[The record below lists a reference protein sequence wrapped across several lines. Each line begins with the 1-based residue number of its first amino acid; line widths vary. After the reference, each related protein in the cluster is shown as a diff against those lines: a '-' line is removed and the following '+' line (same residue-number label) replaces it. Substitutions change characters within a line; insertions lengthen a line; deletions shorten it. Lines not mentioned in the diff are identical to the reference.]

1 MASYNTR
8 STHGK
13 RKSENQ
19 DEIQAELSEPEPLT
33 EPSAPLT
40 FAQRMR
46 LGRSAKKN
54 RSVRGIAKVRQVG
67 GHASNSSL
75 ETLAKVEAEPQAYTK
90 LWMNTG
96 AAGDQ
101 VGQDP

>member
-40 FAQRMR
+40 FAQRINYKECDWE
-46 LGRSAKKN
+46 GAPKKTA
-54 RSVRGIAKVRQVG
+54 V
-67 GHASNSSL
+67 
-75 ETLAKVEAEPQAYTK
+75 
-90 LWMNTG
+90 
-96 AAGDQ
+96 
-101 VGQDP
+101 

>member
-75 ETLAKVEAEPQAYTK
+75 ETLAKVEAEPQA
-90 LWMNTG
+90 
-96 AAGDQ
+96 
-101 VGQDP
+101 